1 MGGRDWR
8 GGYSGVFNRMT
19 EDIKKQAA
27 DYIRKHK
34 IDVIRVGK
42 VFKAIKK
49 NKVVYECRAATLGD
63 AIIDTYQ
70 KAKGL

>member
-1 MGGRDWR
+1 MD
-8 GGYSGVFNRMT
+8 FFIMT
-19 EDIKKQAA
+19 DDIKKQAT

-34 IDVIRVGK
+34 IDIVKVGK
-42 VFKAIKK
+42 VFKAIK
-49 NKVVYECRAATLGD
+49 NRRVVYECRAATLGD